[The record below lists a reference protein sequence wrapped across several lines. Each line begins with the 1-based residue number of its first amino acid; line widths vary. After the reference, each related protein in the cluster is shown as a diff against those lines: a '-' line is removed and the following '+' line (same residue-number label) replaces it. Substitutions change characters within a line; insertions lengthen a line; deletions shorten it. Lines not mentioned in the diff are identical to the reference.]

1 MKRASADA
9 ELGIES
15 GNLAVAV
22 MHAPVPLRRNI
33 SKSMALLPDGRLRC
47 TTQQREIAGLA

>member
-1 MKRASADA
+1 MKRGSAGA
-9 ELGIES
+9 EVGIES

-22 MHAPVPLRRNI
+22 IHAPVPLRRSI

-47 TTQQREIAGLA
+47 TTQQWEIAGLA